1 MPAHTSW
8 PDAIR
13 GEPRFFAL
21 LHVLCTINCQ
31 AVNTNTALLQVT
43 LPQTSGQSDEKS
55 ERELD
60 MQLASLREQILMVC
74 CMCHPCYASLTS
86 RLWHEV

>member
-8 PDAIR
+8 PNAIR
-13 GEPRFFAL
+13 GEPKGFAL
-21 LHVLCTINCQ
+21 LHVLCLIKCQ
-31 AVNTNTALLQVT
+31 AVNTKTALLQVT
-43 LPQTSGQSDEKS
+43 LPQTSGQSNDKS

-74 CMCHPCYASLTS
+74 CMCSPCYACVT
-86 RLWHEV
+86 RLWHEM